1 MSPLLPPPDAGL
13 ITRHSSPEQRRRRW
27 RMSAVFA
34 ASILLLYPLDLL
46 MLRQPS
52 LATLAVRAA
61 WSVEMVLYTWLL
73 MTLEERWLPLIL
85 RIHTGLMSSF
95 FMAIVYF
102 TGGTSSPFMTLV
114 PSMPLLISL
123 IRPGDTKPAIIC
135 GVMCALGTLGIVWR
149 TEGPVMS
156 ALAWAGMVAASTF
169 FGVYG
174 SSQFRKTQ
182 AAEHEA
188 RVERER
194 RESMEQLTK
203 AERHRAQSEKLATV
217 GRLAASVMHEI
228 NNPLAFV
235 GSNLEYLR
243 TEVLAQPLPEA
254 LRQEFQ
260 EVFDETRTGMERIRQ
275 IVSDLKGFSRMD
287 VEEPS
292 ECVLA
297 DVVSDAARL
306 AGVRLKHVAKLTVR
320 IPAELSEVFATRR
333 RLAQVILNLLVNA
346 GDALEEAKVQ
356 GGEVRV
362 TGREEGGQVTLLV
375 EDNGPGFPPE
385 VLPRLFES
393 FFTTKGPEKG
403 TGLGLSLSREMVER
417 FGGRLTAEN
426 RTEGGARLRLE
437 LPVHKPAAPSAAAP
451 ESPGT
456 ENPSPPGR
464 GTG

>member
-1 MSPLLPPPDAGL
+1 MSPLLPSPDAGL
-13 ITRHSSPEQRRRRW
+13 ITRHSSPQQRQRRW
-27 RMSAVFA
+27 RMSTVFA

-46 MLRQPS
+46 MLGQPS

-61 WSVEMVLYTWLL
+61 WCVEMLLYTWML
-73 MTLEERWLPLIL
+73 MNLEDRWLPLML
-85 RIHTGLMSSF
+85 RLHTGLMSSL
-95 FMAIVYF
+95 FMGIVYF
-102 TGGTSSPFMTLV
+102 TGGTGSPYMTLV

-123 IRPGDTKPAIIC
+123 IRPGDTKPAIVC
-135 GVMCALGTLGIVWR
+135 GVTCALWTLGIVWR
-149 TEGPVMS
+149 AEGPVLS
-156 ALAWAGMVAASTF
+156 ALAWAGMVGASTF

-182 AAEHEA
+182 AAEEEA

-194 RESMEQLTK
+194 RESMETLTK

-243 TEVLAQPLPEA
+243 TEVLAQPLPEE
-254 LRQEFQ
+254 LRREFQ

-275 IVSDLKGFSRMD
+275 IVADLKGFSRMD
-287 VEEPS
+287 AEEPS
-292 ECVLA
+292 ECALA

-306 AGVRLKHVAKLTVR
+306 AGVRLKHVAKLTVE
-320 IPAELSEVFATRR
+320 IPAELPEVFATRR
-333 RLAQVILNLLVNA
+333 RLAQVLLNLLVNA

-362 TGREEGGQVTLLV
+362 TGVVQGDKVTLLV
-375 EDNGPGFPPE
+375 EDNGPGFPAE

-426 RTEGGARLRLE
+426 RPEGGARLRLE
-437 LPVHKPAAPSAAAP
+437 LPVHKPRSVP
-451 ESPGT
+451 ET
-456 ENPSPPGR
+456 ENPSPSGR

>member
-1 MSPLLPPPDAGL
+1 MSALLPSPDAGM
-13 ITRHSSPEQRRRRW
+13 ITRHSTPEQKGRRW
-27 RMSAVFA
+27 RMSGVFA
-34 ASILLLYPLDLL
+34 VSILLLYPLDLV
-46 MLRQPS
+46 MLGQPS
-52 LATLAVRAA
+52 PATLPVRVL
-61 WSVEMVLYTWLL
+61 WSGEMLLYTWLV
-73 MTLEERWLPLIL
+73 MRLEERWMPLML
-85 RIHTGLMSSF
+85 RIHTALMSGL
-95 FMAIVYF
+95 FMSIVAF
-102 TGGTSSPFMTLV
+102 TGGVDSPYMTLV
-114 PSMPLLISL
+114 PSMPLLMAL
-123 IRPGDTKPAIIC
+123 IRPGDTKPAIAC
-135 GVMCALGTLGIVWR
+135 GATCALGAMAIVMR
-149 TEGPVMS
+149 TEGS
-156 ALAWAGMVAASTF
+156 ALNALAWAGMVTSSTF

-174 SSQFRKTQ
+174 SSQFRKAQ
-182 AAEHEA
+182 AAENEA

-194 RESMEQLTK
+194 RESMEKLTK

-243 TEVLAQPLPEA
+243 TEVLAQPLREE

-260 EVFDETRTGMERIRQ
+260 EVFDETSTGMERIRQ
-275 IVSDLKGFSRMD
+275 IVTDLKGFSRMD
-287 VEEPS
+287 VEEPC
-292 ECVLA
+292 ECVLV

-306 AGVRLKHVAKLTVR
+306 AGVRLKHVAKLTVE
-320 IPAELSEVFATRR
+320 IPAKLPEVFATRR

-346 GDALEEAKVQ
+346 GDALEEAGVQ

-362 TGREEGGQVTLLV
+362 TGMAEGEKVTLLV

-426 RTEGGARLRLE
+426 RPGGGARLRLE
-437 LPVHKPAAPSAAAP
+437 LPVQRTPL
-451 ESPGT
+451 
-456 ENPSPPGR
+456 PPGEGR
-464 GTG
+464 GEGA